1 MCGRFNIISPPSV
14 MRDHFGYAETP
25 NFPPRY
31 NVAPTQ
37 PVPVV
42 RRERD
47 EEGRITRHFVLMRWG
62 FLPSWVKDTKDFP
75 LLINARAESVAEKA
89 SFRAAFQRRRCLMMA
104 DGFYEW
110 RRVPG
115 ARGKAAATPF
125 LIRRRDR
132 APLALGA
139 LWENWLG
146 ADGSEIET
154 CCVVTTAANG
164 TMAAIHD
171 RMPVILQ
178 PDDYQAWLDSDLPAP
193 DALHL
198 TRPAADDLLDLTQ
211 ISERVNKVAN
221 DDASVMEPAKKDEPE
236 TPLTLF

>member
-1 MCGRFNIISPPSV
+1 MCGRFNIVSAPSL
-14 MRDHFGYAETP
+14 MREHFGYAETP

-47 EEGRITRHFVLMRWG
+47 AEGRVGRHFVLMRWG
-62 FLPSWVKDTKDFP
+62 FLPSWVKDPKDFP
-75 LLINARAESVAEKA
+75 LLINARAETVTDKA
-89 SFRAAFQRRRCLMMA
+89 SFRAAFQRRRCLMIA

-110 RRVPG
+110 RRVAG

-125 LIRRRDR
+125 LIRRKDR
-132 APLALGA
+132 EPLALGA

-164 TMAAIHD
+164 TTAAIHD
-171 RMPVILQ
+171 RMPVILARE
-178 PDDYQAWLDSDLPAP
+178 DYEAWLNP
-193 DALHL
+193 DVPVSQAMQL
-198 TRPAADDLLDLTQ
+198 THPAADDLLDLTE
-211 ISERVNKVAN
+211 ISSRVNKVAN
-221 DDASVMEPAKKDEPE
+221 DDAGVMEPVRNEPPE
-236 TPLTLF
+236 PQRTLF